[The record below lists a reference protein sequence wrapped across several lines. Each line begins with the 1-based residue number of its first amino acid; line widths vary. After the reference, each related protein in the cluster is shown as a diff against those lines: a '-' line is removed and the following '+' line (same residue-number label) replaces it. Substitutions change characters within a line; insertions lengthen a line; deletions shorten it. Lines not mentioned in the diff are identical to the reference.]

1 MILEL
6 LFSSGR
12 RPRCPG
18 QRLRN
23 HALKLIQKRKT
34 TKSGERNSVP
44 ERIFQALQD
53 KHRINNVKFF
63 GNPIFFI
70 NFAPAEG
77 SGAGLLPVGT
87 VGTRQRHVS
96 AAIAQLVEHFIRNE
110 KVVGSSP
117 TRGSNVNNLSL
128 SEIETS
134 LRLGLSKK
142 RLRNYQN
149 IPKNGEKLVSFLVSQ
164 CHFCVTKMH
173 LVLLTHTYIWP
184 FFIGLMAFF
193 RLNMLSLQ
201 KL

>member
-1 MILEL
+1 MLFRS

-117 TRGSNVNNLSL
+117 TRGSRRDPAENSAG
-128 SEIETS
+128 S
-134 LRLGLSKK
+134 
-142 RLRNYQN
+142 
-149 IPKNGEKLVSFLVSQ
+149 
-164 CHFCVTKMH
+164 
-173 LVLLTHTYIWP
+173 LLTYTALLSQHSYP
-184 FFIGLMAFF
+184 GLPGMA
-193 RLNMLSLQ
+193 SSIQ
-201 KL
+201 A